1 MEASAAGMG
10 TLVVAMVTVSVA
22 GPVRVRRLRRGA
34 VAQLRRAAVG
44 LRALFPDPPRPEGR
58 PIEEIARDAHRLCRS
73 MRYVPD
79 DMSFARFE
87 GRRKA
92 YDWVLAEA
100 CAALGVEHLLAVVPP
115 GPELDRERLR
125 VEAVLDRAGLRLDDA
140 C

>member
-1 MEASAAGMG
+1 MGME
-10 TLVVAMVTVSVA
+10 TLVVAMITVSVA
-22 GPVRVRRLRRGA
+22 GPVRVRRLRRRTATLLQGA
-34 VAQLRRAAVG
+34 TARLRT
-44 LRALFPDPPRPEGR
+44 LFPDPPRPAGR

-79 DMSFARFE
+79 VTSFARFE

-92 YDWVLAEA
+92 YDWVLGEA
-100 CAALGVEHLLAVVPP
+100 CNALGVEHLLAVVPP
-115 GPELDRERLR
+115 GPELDLERLR